1 MKKIFIS
8 VFFLLGILFLIPG
21 CEEIIESEDFP
32 YEARLVI
39 RGQIEEGVPVQNIYI
54 GRTLPV
60 SVPFNQQFADIKNAS
75 AGIRYKD
82 SVYVMRHT
90 QNGLY
95 SAPGLPVVQ
104 GEKYT
109 LLVQYENMFAFA
121 ETTVPKFG
129 DIQKVVLETSR
140 DTSVA
145 PVTYGYVSINPVPGV
160 VYGATWV
167 NLGLNDQIFLEA
179 EQFNNIVRPINDN
192 GIFPSIGVV
201 TVPIPGNLLGDIS
214 SLGCRIYAYDDPFY
228 DYYKSQGAG
237 KLSDAIF
244 GQSSSVVKWNVKGDG
259 IGIFIS
265 RIRTVRRVQTN

>member
-1 MKKIFIS
+1 MIP
-8 VFFLLGILFLIPG
+8 FLPG
-21 CEEIIESEDFP
+21 CEEVIESEDFP

-39 RGQIEEGVPVQNIYI
+39 RGLIEEGVPVQNIYI

-60 SVPFNQQFADIKNAS
+60 SVPFNQQFADVKTAS

-82 SVYVMRHT
+82 SVYVLRHT

-109 LLVQYENMFAFA
+109 ILVQYENLFAFA

-129 DIQKVVLETSR
+129 DILKVVLETSR
-140 DTSVA
+140 DTSAA
-145 PVTYGYVSINPVPGV
+145 PVTYGYIAINPVPGV

-179 EQFNNIVRPINDN
+179 DQFNNVVRPVSDN
-192 GIFPSIGVV
+192 GILPTIGVV
-201 TVPIPGNLLGDIS
+201 TMPIPRNLLSSPS
-214 SLGCRIYAYDDPFY
+214 SLGARIYAYDDPFY
-228 DYYKSQGAG
+228 DYFKSQGAG

-244 GQSSSVVKWNVKGDG
+244 GQASSVVKWNVKGDG
-259 IGIFIS
+259 IGIFVS